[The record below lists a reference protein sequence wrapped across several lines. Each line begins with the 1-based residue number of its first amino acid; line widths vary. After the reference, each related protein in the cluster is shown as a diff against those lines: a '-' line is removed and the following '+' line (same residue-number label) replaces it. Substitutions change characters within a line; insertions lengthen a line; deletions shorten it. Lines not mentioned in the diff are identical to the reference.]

1 MILMTH
7 SCSGFPTMESLTGN
21 LKILLCYAD
30 ISEDPAGSNRH
41 LARLLTPFFLSDA
54 RLHTYFWLG
63 GSVIGG
69 L

>member
-1 MILMTH
+1 
-7 SCSGFPTMESLTGN
+7 MESLTVN
-21 LKILLCYAD
+21 LKILLCYGD

-54 RLHTYFWLG
+54 RLHAYFWLG
-63 GSVIGG
+63 SSVIGG

>member
-1 MILMTH
+1 
-7 SCSGFPTMESLTGN
+7 MESLTVN
-21 LKILLCYAD
+21 LKILLCYGD

-41 LARLLTPFFLSDA
+41 LARLLTQFFSSDA
-54 RLHTYFWLG
+54 RLHAYFWLG